1 MYRGVDGSVHFL
13 SSTDQGSTLIITDPV
28 LGVRPIRLA
37 GPCRLTAQNEVSVEY
52 SSISAESSISIVIRP
67 GHEPLINELI
77 GICTACLDGSHDYEL
92 WPECPYGNGTESD
105 PDVNVVQLTPRSV
118 PYRACRRARLSVW
131 HQHRASAS
139 ADGPSEVPV
148 RDHESGSV
156 LDLKPA
162 PVPEREPS
170 QWELEAH
177 WGGPAGSW

>member
-1 MYRGVDGSVHFL
+1 M
-13 SSTDQGSTLIITDPV
+13 

-37 GPCRLTAQNEVSVEY
+37 GPCRLTAQNDVSVEY

-118 PYRACRRARLSVW
+118 PATEPVEEPDSRSGTSTSAGP
-131 HQHRASAS
+131 SAS